1 MKFEKVRRGW
11 LNLSAAIEVYFI
23 WAAMLAFVL
32 GVALAEA
39 WRPAVLPDGLLPAC
53 LLAAPVL
60 LLLALF
66 RRRLFW
72 LLPAFL
78 LVGLLW
84 SVLAQAR
91 MYSFAVAPDEA
102 ALFSGRVVEVMENTD
117 PLNDDCSFV
126 MQGQDQNGWQGRL
139 LVYGSAVRP
148 LVGDRLEI
156 CGLVQQT
163 LTDFK
168 TTYNFGLRSN
178 PYLYSQAAA
187 ASLRPAAGEISLTGL
202 AAAYS
207 PVNLAAALRARL
219 FAAMEPLPERQKALL
234 KGIGFGERGFLT
246 NGQSGVLSQTG
257 IIHIFAV
264 SGLHISYVAMLGGLL
279 LRRFKLPVWLHL
291 ALVSVLI
298 SFFALLAGLTPSVLR
313 AVIMSLL
320 GGWTVWLNDA
330 RTDRRASLCG
340 LLLAAFLLLLWRPG
354 WVWQPGFLLSF
365 LATAGIV
372 CTAGLWRRLAPLDL
386 LSVSLAA
393 QFMIMPLAA
402 YFFNTVS
409 LVGLLLAPF
418 LACAAGWVLL
428 LLLAA
433 VALLPFNLAYAALA
447 GAGFLADLLYQGA
460 ELLSGLPLAFS
471 YTLRPGWLSLALYY
485 LLLAAALWFLARI
498 KRQ

>member
-1 MKFEKVRRGW
+1 M
-11 LNLSAAIEVYFI
+11 
-23 WAAMLAFVL
+23 
-32 GVALAEA
+32 
-39 WRPAVLPDGLLPAC
+39 
-53 LLAAPVL
+53 
-60 LLLALF
+60 
-66 RRRLFW
+66 
-72 LLPAFL
+72 
-78 LVGLLW
+78 
-84 SVLAQAR
+84 AQAR
-91 MYSFAVAPDEA
+91 LYSFAVVPDEA
-102 ALFSGRVVEVMENTD
+102 VMFAGRVAAVMDNTD
-117 PLNDDCSFV
+117 PLDEDYTFI

-139 LVYGSAVRP
+139 LVCGSDVRP
-148 LVGDRLEI
+148 LVGDRLAI

-168 TTYNFGLRSN
+168 TTYNFDIRPN

-187 ASLRPAAGEISLTGL
+187 ASVRPAAGKISLTGL
-202 AAAYS
+202 ASPYS

-264 SGLHISYVAMLGGLL
+264 SGLHISYVAMLGGLM
-279 LRRFKLPVWLHL
+279 LRRLKLPFWLHL
-291 ALVSVLI
+291 TLVSALI
-298 SFFALLAGLTPSVLR
+298 GFFALLAGLTPSVLR

-320 GGWTVWLNDA
+320 GGWAVWLDDG
-330 RTDRRASLCG
+330 RTGRRGSLFG

-354 WVWQPGFLLSF
+354 WVWQPGFMLSF

-372 CTAGLWRRLAPLDL
+372 CTAGLWRRLVPSDL

-409 LVGLLLAPF
+409 LVGLLLSPF
-418 LACAAGWVLL
+418 LACAAGLVLL

-460 ELLSGLPLAFS
+460 EFLSGLPLAFS
-471 YTLRPGWLSLALYY
+471 YALRPGWLALGLYY
-485 LLLAAALWFLARI
+485 LLLAVALGFLARI
-498 KRQ
+498 KQR